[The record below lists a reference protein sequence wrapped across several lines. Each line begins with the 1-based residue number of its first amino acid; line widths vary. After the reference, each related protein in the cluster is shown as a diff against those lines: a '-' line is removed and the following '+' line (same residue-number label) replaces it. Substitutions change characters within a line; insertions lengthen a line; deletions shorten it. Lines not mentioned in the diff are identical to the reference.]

1 MIYQLSSH
9 LNFSVFSPYN
19 GTMNRIII
27 TLVPLLFSATLIAQE
42 NLYATAHAHYE
53 KAQYTEALTM
63 LDNIPGDEAID
74 FETWMLKGNC
84 LQKEDKFK
92 EATAAYSEAA
102 KLNSQSALLYA
113 NWSAACYN
121 LNQIEAAEKKAKKAL
136 KLDSELPEAN
146 YFMGNIKYHEFNL
159 TGALRLYNTAIKS
172 RPDYR
177 DALYMRAATH
187 GELRNY
193 KSALRDYAHVLEL
206 DPALEVAKYNMGVIQ
221 LATESFA
228 EASKTFSEINPDK
241 LPKPADFYYYQAEA
255 LYFDGKKEEASALY
269 QKAAELGDTES
280 AEIYEKYYVKKEV
293 RSDKP
298 QTRTIR
304 ATF

>member
-1 MIYQLSSH
+1 
-9 LNFSVFSPYN
+9 
-19 GTMNRIII
+19 MNRITS
-27 TLVPLLFSATLIAQE
+27 TLVPLLFSLTIFAQE
-42 NLYATAHAHYE
+42 NPYVMAQTHYE
-53 KAQYTEALTM
+53 KAQYAEALVA
-63 LDNIPGDEAID
+63 LDNIMSPESID
-74 FETWMLKGNC
+74 FDTWLLKGNC
-84 LQKEDKFK
+84 LQKEERFD
-92 EATAAYSEAA
+92 EAMAAYSEAA
-102 KLNSQSALLYA
+102 KINSQSALLYA

-136 KLDSELPEAN
+136 KLDDELPEAN
-146 YFMGNIKYHEFNL
+146 YFMGNVKYHEFNL
-159 TGALRLYNTAIKS
+159 TAALHLYNNAIKA

-193 KSALRDYAHVLEL
+193 KDALQDYTRVLEL
-206 DPALEVAKYNMGVIQ
+206 DPSLEVAKYNMAVIQ
-221 LATESFA
+221 LAAENFD
-228 EASKTFSEINPDK
+228 EASKTFSEIDPDK

-255 LYFDGKKEEASALY
+255 LYFDGKKEEAKTLY

-280 AEIYEKYYVKKEV
+280 AEIYAKYYVKKEP
-293 RSDKP
+293 RSEKP

>member
-1 MIYQLSSH
+1 
-9 LNFSVFSPYN
+9 
-19 GTMNRIII
+19 MNRII
-27 TLVPLLFSATLIAQE
+27 STLIPLSFSVTLFAQE
-42 NLYATAHAHYE
+42 NPYVIAQAHYE
-53 KAQYTEALTM
+53 KAEYTEALTM
-63 LDNIPGDEAID
+63 LDNIPGDEVID
-74 FETWMLKGNC
+74 FETWMLRGNC

-92 EATAAYSEAA
+92 EAAAAYSQAA
-102 KLNSQSALLYA
+102 KINSQSALLYA
-113 NWSAACYN
+113 NWSAAYYN

-136 KLDSELPEAN
+136 KLDAELPEAN
-146 YFMGNIKYHEFNL
+146 YFMGNLKYHEFNL
-159 TGALRLYNTAIKS
+159 SGALRLYNTAIKA

-193 KSALRDYAHVLEL
+193 KNALQDYALVLEL
-206 DPALEVAKYNMGVIQ
+206 DPSLEVAKYNMGVIQ
-221 LATESFA
+221 LAAESFD
-228 EASKTFSEINPDK
+228 EASKTFSEIDPEK

-255 LYFDGKKEEASALY
+255 LYFDGKKDEASKLY

-280 AEIYEKYYVKKEV
+280 AEIYAKYYVKKEP
-293 RSDKP
+293 RTEKP